1 MESSESNVNESTQR
15 TVHCD
20 RHGDN
25 REAFMC
31 KHLLQGSG
39 LGFFSD
45 PVESG
50 NPYPDAWCSE
60 CEQVRTGNGQSG
72 VFSDDYARATVKLVC
87 GECYK
92 EIKARNMTDTNGPAR
107 PH

>member
-1 MESSESNVNESTQR
+1 MESQQSEANDQTQR
-15 TVHCD
+15 TVHCE

-31 KHLLQGSG
+31 KHLLLGSG

-45 PVESG
+45 IEEPE

-60 CEQVRTGNGQSG
+60 CELVRGENGESAM
-72 VFSDDYARATVKLVC
+72 FESEYALANFKLVC

-92 EIKARNMTDTNGPAR
+92 EIKTKHVVIT
-107 PH
+107 

>member
-1 MESSESNVNESTQR
+1 MDPRESTTDRMSQR
-15 TVHCD
+15 TVRCE

-31 KHLLQGSG
+31 KHLLHASG
-39 LGFFSD
+39 LGFFPD
-45 PVESG
+45 AEEPD

-60 CEQVRTGNGQSG
+60 CEQVRSENGESG
-72 VFSDDYARATVKLVC
+72 VFSDDYARVTFKLVC

-92 EIKARNMTDTNGPAR
+92 EIKAKNVVGSNP
-107 PH
+107 